1 MIFWNCRPDWRL
13 TRATILRIIRVC
25 FVIVVNSCVISCVLS
40 LLVGCWCML
49 LFVGRSL
56 LLVSCFCT
64 SYIVPKVVVCS
75 EMQRYSLQILST
87 RCGCGVSWLVEKF
100 SSKHSLCASS

>member
-64 SYIVPKVVVCS
+64 SFSVPKVVVCS
-75 EMQRYSLQILST
+75 ENAALQLANLVDSL
-87 RCGCGVSWLVEKF
+87 
-100 SSKHSLCASS
+100 